1 MSKNN
6 ANGEDYVT
14 LKLPRALADE
24 IDHVIESGM
33 LGYRSRAELVS
44 DAVRRR
50 LEQLDLNK
58 TNRNNSLNKNKKE

>member
-1 MSKNN
+1 MKKNKAHN
-6 ANGEDYVT
+6 EDYIT

-24 IDHVIESGM
+24 IDHVIEAGI

-50 LEQLDLNK
+50 LEQLSPNN
-58 TNRNNSLNKNKKE
+58 TNRNNAINKNRNK

>member
-1 MSKNN
+1 MKKNN
-6 ANGEDYVT
+6 ANNEDYVT

-24 IDHVIESGM
+24 VDHVIESGL

-50 LEQLDLNK
+50 LEQLSLND
-58 TNRNNSLNKNKKE
+58 TTRSSSENRNKKK

>member
-1 MSKNN
+1 MKKNN
-6 ANGEDYVT
+6 ANNEDYVT

-24 IDHVIESGM
+24 IDHVIEAGT

-50 LEQLDLNK
+50 LEQLSLNNTMK
-58 TNRNNSLNKNKKE
+58 NSSLNKNRKE

>member
-1 MSKNN
+1 MKKNN
-6 ANGEDYVT
+6 ANNEDYVT

-24 IDHVIESGM
+24 IDHVIESGT

-50 LEQLDLNK
+50 LEQL
-58 TNRNNSLNKNKKE
+58 SLNNTNKNSFLNQNGKE